1 MAMSQINPSS
11 TAAPQVLVDNVFFT
25 TFPDKF
31 HFSTHLHRTVELLI
45 CRTGRVV
52 ITIQGTEHVVAP
64 GEYLVVFP
72 DIPHSTDV
80 PFGGPSQVLQT
91 HFHAQSFQQ
100 GSNPSIP
107 ECEFPFSVE
116 LALGRR
122 KCFKGKSS
130 PQLEACLEGLHSERA
145 GSKEDRE
152 VMIRLYLA
160 QLGLLLSRDLLE
172 QTSQTGLSTLYDNPH
187 LVNAVLYINK
197 HYMDKLSVNDVA
209 GTVGVSSRYLTRL
222 FCEHLDMGVS
232 TYITYVRIS
241 KAIEFKHANP
251 HYPLTDLA
259 LDIGFG
265 SQQHFSKVFKEKM
278 GVSPK
283 KYFSIGTALG

>member
-1 MAMSQINPSS
+1 MDYAGRAYGIFAENLKRSA
-11 TAAPQVLVDNVFFT
+11 TTRACVFAT
-25 TFPDKF
+25 V
-31 HFSTHLHRTVELLI
+31 HRPATMKL
-45 CRTGRVV
+45 
-52 ITIQGTEHVVAP
+52 
-64 GEYLVVFP
+64 
-72 DIPHSTDV
+72 
-80 PFGGPSQVLQT
+80 
-91 HFHAQSFQQ
+91 
-100 GSNPSIP
+100 
-107 ECEFPFSVE
+107 
-116 LALGRR
+116 
-122 KCFKGKSS
+122 
-130 PQLEACLEGLHSERA
+130 
-145 GSKEDRE
+145 
-152 VMIRLYLA
+152 M
-160 QLGLLLSRDLLE
+160 DLLE

-251 HYPLTDLA
+251 HYPLTNLA